1 VELLEHRGVADRGGH
16 RSLLTLVHRVDVS
29 GDIVRI
35 DYLSVSLG
43 GRVAGVLGNLGRG
56 GESWFLRVLLIGLIM
71 TTSLQAI
78 RPMASYKALALGA
91 GPAEVGL
98 VAAFFAL
105 LSLLVAVPIG
115 RWVDR
120 IGETGFIVA
129 GSGLMAVVAAGMS
142 VIPSIPLL
150 AASQAFLGLG
160 HIAMVVGMQTL
171 IANRGDA
178 AGRDGRYG
186 AFAVVVALGQLI
198 GPAAG
203 GLLAGRAGQGPPRTD
218 DVFLAAAIAAALGS
232 MTAVTLWRTRRHRPV
247 ESGPRPP
254 QEPIPTALRRL
265 LAVPSMPQAMLASI
279 TVLSSVNILIAYLPV
294 YGEATGLSVEIVGLL
309 LAVRAGASMVSR
321 ALIAPMRRFLGRR
334 DLLVTCMVV
343 PAVVLIVMS
352 FTAAI
357 PALLVAMVL
366 AGFGLGLGQPLTLSW
381 VAGQAPEDLRGT
393 AVAARLGGNR
403 VGQFVLPAAV
413 GLVAGIAGVG
423 AVFWALGLLLG
434 AGAVFVRTGPFVEDA
449 PAPPVRPP
457 A

>member
-1 VELLEHRGVADRGGH
+1 MVA
-16 RSLLTLVHRVDVS
+16 
-29 GDIVRI
+29 IVR
-35 DYLSVSLG
+35 
-43 GRVAGVLGNLGRG
+43 NRG
-56 GESWFLRVLLIGLIM
+56 IGTEGWFVRVLLIGLIM

-78 RPMASYKALALGA
+78 RPMASYKALELGA

-98 VAAFFAL
+98 VAACFAL

-129 GSGLMAVVAAGMS
+129 GSGSMAAVAALMS
-142 VIPSIPLL
+142 IIPSVPLL
-150 AASQAFLGLG
+150 AASQALLGLG
-160 HIAMVVGMQTL
+160 HIAMIVGMQTL

-178 AGRDGRYG
+178 LGRDGRYG

-203 GLLAGRAGQGPPRTD
+203 GLIAGRAGGGPPLTD
-218 DVFLAAAIAAALGS
+218 AVFVGAAIAAGLGS
-232 MTAVTLWRTRRHRPV
+232 LTALTLWRARPRAAVTDADRPV
-247 ESGPRPP
+247 
-254 QEPIPTALRRL
+254 QEPIPAALRRL

-343 PAVVLIVMS
+343 PAVVLVVMS

-413 GLVAGIAGVG
+413 GLVAGVAGVG

-434 AGAVFVRTGPFVEDA
+434 LGAVFVRTGPFHEDA
-449 PAPPVRPP
+449 RAESVTPRV
-457 A
+457 